1 MSDEIKR
8 LTEENEAI
16 ERRITEKIMKMEEL
30 KLMIRH
36 QQDRII
42 RMKRREEKR
51 RIRNNKFPN
60 NQT

>member
-30 KLMIRH
+30 KLMIRR

-51 RIRNNKFPN
+51 RIRNNKFLN

>member
-16 ERRITEKIMKMEEL
+16 ESRITEKIMKMEEL

-42 RMKRREEKR
+42 RMKRREEK
-51 RIRNNKFPN
+51 NKK
-60 NQT
+60 QQIS

>member
-16 ERRITEKIMKMEEL
+16 ESRITEKIMKMEEL

-51 RIRNNKFPN
+51 RIRNNKFLN

>member
-51 RIRNNKFPN
+51 RIRNNKFLN